1 MKIKC
6 IDVFR
11 EDLPLKIPFEHASSG
26 LIKCL
31 KDVFIKITDTEGNS
45 GLAEIRGN
53 NHYVTGETP
62 DSIVAIVRDFFAP
75 LLLGKE
81 AFNINEFNS
90 ILEKS
95 VVGNSSAK
103 ALVNIALHDLKA
115 KFHKISVAELLG
127 GIKRKKM
134 PSDAAIAFMSLDDTK
149 KMLEKYL
156 DDGFRFI
163 KIRVGMPSFK
173 DDIDRVRE
181 VRKILDKKEVNA
193 LLSIDGNQCW
203 EIKEAISKIKELAN
217 FGLAFVEQPVPVCS
231 PLEMKFLKD
240 NIPIPL
246 MADESVKG
254 PKEASELIKNQTVDY
269 LHIKLSKA
277 GGFTNSQY
285 IIDMAEAAGIGYMIG
300 SMDIGPLGS
309 AATIHLAASS
319 NAKFFELGGFS
330 KVDLAKVKS
339 IKKPPRIE
347 GGFAYLPSGYGLG
360 IEIDDNYLD
369 HVACIE

>member
-1 MKIKC
+1 MKIKR

-11 EDLPLKIPFEHASSG
+11 EDLPLKTPFEHASSG
-26 LIKCL
+26 LIKYL

-62 DSIVAIVRDFFAP
+62 DSIVAIVRDIFAP

-81 AFNINEFNS
+81 AFDINEFNS

-95 VVGNSSAK
+95 VVGNPSAK

-127 GIKRKKM
+127 GVKRKKM
-134 PSDAAIAFMSLDDTK
+134 PSDASIPFMSLDDTK
-149 KMLEKYL
+149 KMLKKHL

-254 PKEASELIKNQTVDY
+254 PKEASELIKNQAVDY

-309 AATIHLAASS
+309 AATIQLAASS
-319 NAKFFELGGFS
+319 NAKFFELGGFNR
-330 KVDLAKVKS
+330 VDLAKVKS

-360 IEIDDNYLD
+360 IEIDDNYLH
-369 HVACIE
+369 HVVCIE

>member
-1 MKIKC
+1 MKIKR
-6 IDVFR
+6 IDIFR
-11 EDLPLKIPFEHASSG
+11 EDLPLKTPFKHASSG
-26 LIKCL
+26 LIKYL

-62 DSIVAIVRDFFAP
+62 DSIVAIVRDIFAP
-75 LLLGKE
+75 LLLSKE
-81 AFNINEFNS
+81 AFDINELNS
-90 ILEKS
+90 IIEKS
-95 VVGNSSAK
+95 AVGNSSAK
-103 ALVNIALHDLKA
+103 ALINIALYDLKA
-115 KFHKISVAELLG
+115 KFQGVSVAELLG
-127 GIKRKKM
+127 GVRRKKM
-134 PSDAAIAFMSLDDTK
+134 PSDASIPFMSLDDTK
-149 KMLEKYL
+149 KMLKQHLYN
-156 DDGFRFI
+156 GFRFI
-163 KIRVGMPSFK
+163 KVRVGMPSFK
-173 DDIDRVRE
+173 DDIDRVGE
-181 VRKILDKKEVNA
+181 VRKILDKKKVNA
-193 LLSIDGNQCW
+193 LLSIDVNQCW

-231 PLEMKFLKD
+231 PLEMKFLKE

-254 PKEASELIKNQTVDY
+254 PKEASELIKNQAVDY

-309 AATIHLAASS
+309 AATTQLAASS
-319 NAKFFELGGFS
+319 NAKFFELGGFVR
-330 KVDLAKVKS
+330 VDLAKVKS
-339 IKKPPRIE
+339 IKKPPRVE

>member
-1 MKIKC
+1 MKIKR
-6 IDVFR
+6 IDIFR
-11 EDLPLKIPFEHASSG
+11 EDLPLKTPFEHASSG
-26 LIKCL
+26 LIKYL

-45 GLAEIRGN
+45 GLAEVRGN

-62 DSIVAIVRDFFAP
+62 DSIVAIVRDIFAP

-81 AFNINEFNS
+81 AFDINEFNS

-95 VVGNSSAK
+95 AFGNSSAK

-127 GIKRKKM
+127 GVKIEKM
-134 PSDAAIAFMSLDDTK
+134 PSDSSIPFMSLDDTK
-149 KMLEKYL
+149 KMLEEYL
-156 DDGFRFI
+156 DDGFRFV

-193 LLSIDGNQCW
+193 LLAIDGNQCW

-254 PKEASELIKNQTVDY
+254 PKEASELIKNQAVDY

-300 SMDIGPLGS
+300 SMTIGPLGK
-309 AATIHLAASS
+309 AAKIQLAASS
-319 NAKFFELGGFS
+319 NAKFFELGGLI
-330 KVDLAKVKS
+330 KIDPAKVKS

-360 IEIDDNYLD
+360 IEIDDNYLH
-369 HVACIE
+369 HVVCIE

>member
-81 AFNINEFNS
+81 AFDINEFNS

-163 KIRVGMPSFK
+163 KIRVGLPSFD
-173 DDIDRVRE
+173 DDIARVRE

-254 PKEASELIKNQTVDY
+254 PKEAEELIKDQAVDY

-309 AATIHLAASS
+309 AATIQLAASS
-319 NAKFFELGGFS
+319 NAKFFELGGFG

>member
-1 MKIKC
+1 MKIKR

-11 EDLPLKIPFEHASSG
+11 EDLPLKTPFEHASSG
-26 LIKCL
+26 LIKYL

-62 DSIVAIVRDFFAP
+62 DSIVAIVRDIFAP

-81 AFNINEFNS
+81 AFDINEFNS

-95 VVGNSSAK
+95 VVVNSSAK

-127 GIKRKKM
+127 GVKRKKM
-134 PSDAAIAFMSLDDTK
+134 PSNSAIAFMSLDDTK
-149 KMLEKYL
+149 KMLEEYL
-156 DDGFRFI
+156 DNGFRFI

-181 VRKILDKKEVNA
+181 VREILDKKEVNA

-254 PKEASELIKNQTVDY
+254 PKEASELIKNQAVDY

-309 AATIHLAASS
+309 AATIQLAASS
-319 NAKFFELGGFS
+319 NAKFFELGGFDS
-330 KVDLAKVKS
+330 VDLAKVKS